1 MSPDMDISQGLLAHW
16 LSLARHTPLGVLCD
30 LDGTLLPFVATPS
43 ESRLPPG
50 LAELLSG
57 LAALPGLSLVIVSGR
72 PREDL
77 ERLLAPVP
85 GAWLV
90 AEHGGWRRRA
100 GAWEAA
106 IDRQPEDVEPL
117 AARLQH
123 LATSVPGALV
133 ERKTWSVTFHYRLV
147 PELERAALLVAI
159 DAALEEWLAQA
170 PGFERLDGVEM
181 LEVRP
186 SRMRKS
192 LAVPW
197 LREQMGAGVRL
208 LAFGDDLTDED
219 LFRELGVADE
229 PVLVGLP
236 RRSCA
241 RWRLADPAAVA
252 ALLGWIAATRRGAA
266 TAAPPVPEP
275 LAAQPRGASSV
286 RGRYELLVVSNRLPD
301 LRRATQPREA
311 GRMRNV
317 GGLVSALEPALS
329 ARRGLW
335 LGWSGRITAEQEPGP
350 LGLDDESRPA
360 LAWVDFPEQW
370 YRSYYNGFCNRAL
383 WPLFHT
389 FPQHVAFVDS
399 EWDCYRQVNRAF
411 AAAASELVSPGTPVW
426 LHDYHLLLAAQGLR
440 ELGHRGPLGLFLHI
454 PFPAPDLFALLPWAE
469 QLLDAMLDFDLL
481 GFHTAAHVENFR
493 HTVGALSPAQVSDDA
508 VEHRGRRVRVG
519 AFPIGIIPEP
529 FQEPAEPAV
538 AEEVAALLRAIAPSR
553 LILGV
558 DRLDYTKGIPERLE
572 AFGRL
577 LELHPEW
584 RGRVSLVQISVP
596 SRADVPEY
604 AEQRRRIENIVGRI
618 NGEYGEA
625 AWVPVRYLYRGY
637 SHAQLAELYRA
648 AAVGYVTPLRD
659 GMNLVAKEFV
669 AAQEP
674 GEPGVL
680 LLSRFAG
687 AAAELKDAVL
697 TNPWHADGMA
707 RDLDRA
713 LRMEL
718 VERQERHHSLLA
730 VVSRTTATTW
740 AEDFIE
746 ALTACQ

>member
-1 MSPDMDISQGLLAHW
+1 MWYEPDMNIPQGLLAHW
-16 LSLARHTPLGVLCD
+16 LALARHTPLGVICD

-43 ESRLPPG
+43 EARLPPG

-57 LAALPGLSLVIVSGR
+57 LATLPGLALVIVSGR

-77 ERLLAPVP
+77 ERVLAPVP

-106 IDRQPEDVEPL
+106 IDRQPEDVELL
-117 AARLQH
+117 AARFQH
-123 LATSVPGALV
+123 LAAPVPGALV

-147 PELERAALLVAI
+147 PELERAALLVAV
-159 DAALEEWLAQA
+159 DAALEEWLAQT
-170 PGFERLDGVEM
+170 PGFERLDGVEV

-197 LREQMGAGVRL
+197 LREQMEAGVRL

-229 PVLVGLP
+229 PILVGRP
-236 RRSCA
+236 RRSSA

-266 TAAPPVPEP
+266 AVAPSMPEP
-275 LAAQPRGASSV
+275 LAAQARGANSV
-286 RGRYELLVVSNRLPD
+286 RGRYDLLVVSNRLPD

-311 GRMRNV
+311 GRVRNV
-317 GGLVSALEPALS
+317 GGLVAALEPALS

-335 LGWSGRITAEQEPGP
+335 LGWSGRITAEPEPGP
-350 LGLDDESRPA
+350 IGFDDEARPA
-360 LAWVDFPEQW
+360 LAWVDFPEHW
-370 YRSYYNGFCNRAL
+370 HRSYYNGFCNRAL
-383 WPLFHT
+383 WPLFHM
-389 FPQHVAFVDS
+389 FPQHVAFVDG
-399 EWDCYRQVNRAF
+399 EWDCYRQVNRAL

-426 LHDYHLLLAAQGLR
+426 LHDYHLLLAAPGLR

-493 HTVGALSPAQVSDDA
+493 HTVGVLSPAQVSDDA

-538 AEEVAALLRAIAPSR
+538 AEEVAGFTREISM
-553 LILGV
+553 IL
-558 DRLDYTKGIPERLE
+558 
-572 AFGRL
+572 A
-577 LELHPEW
+577 
-584 RGRVSLVQISVP
+584 RGL
-596 SRADVPEY
+596 
-604 AEQRRRIENIVGRI
+604 
-618 NGEYGEA
+618 
-625 AWVPVRYLYRGY
+625 
-637 SHAQLAELYRA
+637 
-648 AAVGYVTPLRD
+648 
-659 GMNLVAKEFV
+659 
-669 AAQEP
+669 
-674 GEPGVL
+674 
-680 LLSRFAG
+680 
-687 AAAELKDAVL
+687 
-697 TNPWHADGMA
+697 
-707 RDLDRA
+707 
-713 LRMEL
+713 
-718 VERQERHHSLLA
+718 
-730 VVSRTTATTW
+730 
-740 AEDFIE
+740 
-746 ALTACQ
+746 